1 MNRIAEHPPASL
13 VEAAQ
18 LVFTLHSCLHH
29 VGEPTAVGRLD
40 QLLQAFYAADLEA
53 GRRSGLLASTRLL
66 GCIECARM

>member
-1 MNRIAEHPPASL
+1 MAAPGSEVYELTL

-40 QLLQAFYAADLEA
+40 QLLQPYYKADLEA
-53 GRRSGLLASTRLL
+53 GRPALVVLETRTV
-66 GCIECARM
+66 AA